1 MQLSAK
7 SDHANVKI
15 IVALSLIHF
24 TGDFYNAF
32 IIPLLPLFV
41 AKFSLTLAQAGL
53 IAGLSRFLAFMVQ
66 PPVGYLADRY
76 STRIFALG
84 GPLIVMVFISLT
96 GVAPAFWILL
106 FFVCLGSLGSSMFH
120 PTAAGMI
127 GPYSGRHFG
136 FSMSVFTVGGT
147 LSFAV
152 GPLFISWYVT
162 NFGLAAM
169 PWAMAPGLMLMIYLY
184 KTVPV
189 PEVADFSE
197 KGMVA
202 SIRATFGQV
211 WGMETGASGLADH
224 GHSCLCQPILPDVHA
239 GIIRQSG
246 IFINVHRHHGVVVH
260 RRRLRQRAGGRPP
273 LGSHRLQ
280 TRFLGVAPPDD
291 AQYFFAAFP
300 AGKLGVCRCVSNRFF
315 HTGDS
320 SAGGGAGPEI
330 GAGRQNNGNQPDDRS
345 GIRTRRTDDTGNRY
359 VGGYILNPNGAGIH
373 CCYPHADV
381 DPDLLSAPRRP
392 GLKVHSPSFHI

>member
-41 AKFSLTLAQAGL
+41 TKFSLTLAQAGL

-169 PWAMAPGLMLMIYLY
+169 PWAMVPGLMLMIYLY

-202 SIRATFGQV
+202 SIQATFGPV
-211 WGMETGASGLADH
+211 WKPVLLVWLIMVIRAYVSQSCLTYMPVLFANQGYSLMSIGTMVSLFTAAGSVSGLVAGHLSDRIGFKRVFWVSHLLTTPSIFLLLFLPGSWAYTGAFLTGFFILAT
-224 GHSCLCQPILPDVHA
+224 LP
-239 GIIRQSG
+239 
-246 IFINVHRHHGVVVH
+246 
-260 RRRLRQRAGGRPP
+260 
-273 LGSHRLQ
+273 
-280 TRFLGVAPPDD
+280 LGVALVQKL
-291 AQYFFAAFP
+291 AP
-300 AGKLGVCRCVSNRFF
+300 AGKTMATSLMTGLAYGLGGLMTPVTGMLADIFSIQTVLEFIAVIPMLTLTLIFF
-315 HTGDS
+315 L
-320 SAGGGAGPEI
+320 PRE
-330 GAGRQNNGNQPDDRS
+330 DR
-345 GIRTRRTDDTGNRY
+345 G
-359 VGGYILNPNGAGIH
+359 
-373 CCYPHADV
+373 
-381 DPDLLSAPRRP
+381 
-392 GLKVHSPSFHI
+392 